1 MQFRFTQLVRTEW
14 PELHTSRSAFRP
26 QAQDD
31 KNVIR
36 TSPWRWRSAGK
47 LAALL
52 TVRFCSSEGLFLAVD
67 EPSGRNQIAIGV

>member
-1 MQFRFTQLVRTEW
+1 LR
-14 PELHTSRSAFRP
+14 HSDSRITLAVYAHVLGDS
-26 QAQDD
+26 AQDD